1 MSEWTD
7 EQVARFKERLQKADD
22 EAANETLIDWG
33 RAPALDVGRRHVVD
47 WGRRPPAGTYPWQT
61 NRRRIDPEP
70 KLSTA
75 VETPCGQARKIR
87 EEDDG
92 EILVWVSSHQRNVKV
107 SADLVRCVNN
117 ASRPDGNLTAERSA
131 VSAASRPRL
140 FGIFS
145 RLHR

>member
-1 MSEWTD
+1 MSEWTE

-33 RAPALDVGRRHVVD
+33 RAPVLDVGRRHVVD
-47 WGRRPPAGTYPWQT
+47 WGRRPPAGTEPWQT

-70 KLSTA
+70 KLSTP
-75 VETPCGQARKIR
+75 VETPCGEARKIR

-107 SADLVRCVNN
+107 PVDLVCCSEEPAPRKPDFSG
-117 ASRPDGNLTAERSA
+117 SRRGRGSKRNG
-131 VSAASRPRL
+131 V
-140 FGIFS
+140 
-145 RLHR
+145 

>member
-1 MSEWTD
+1 MSEWTE

-33 RAPALDVGRRHVVD
+33 RAPALDIGRRHVVD
-47 WGRRPPAGTYPWQT
+47 WGRRPPAGTEPWQT

-70 KLSTA
+70 KLSTT

-107 SADLVRCVNN
+107 PADLVCCRVE
-117 ASRPDGNLTAERSA
+117 SDRRK
-131 VSAASRPRL
+131 PRL
-140 FGIFS
+140 RSS
-145 RLHR
+145 RRGLGRKRNGV